1 MFVYC
6 LEKYYINYF
15 KKKKTMKRFSYIL
28 AALLAGGA
36 TTALTSCIDT
46 TEPAGITELRGA
58 KAMLLKAKAAFIDAK
73 TQREAVYLEQDKV
86 QLESQKV
93 DLELKKLNL
102 ELQKTLNAIKN
113 DSANMAHKLYLET
126 IQKKRDSLALRA
138 EQDWW
143 KVQKDITTAEKNYK
157 KAIVDLQVALL
168 TYKDEAIATK
178 IEAYTKELY
187 GDNWNSTS
195 GSPSSVLTGGL
206 YELLNQANLDL
217 VKAQREKVLFTAK
230 TDDYL
235 NSLNLTKTKEEK
247 ILKIQQDLLARM
259 KELSTKFAQDSLQ
272 AVKERIIEID
282 DAIAKLD
289 KKKVDLYTE
298 IKNMRRT
305 NLASVSEKLAE
316 YDATLNKDTAFV
328 MDIVDEKLQNDL
340 GQELA
345 TTYRDAFEKDAD
357 DNTKYVMKAAIEI
370 KKDASSADL
379 TLRNMKNLDAVV
391 GSSGILSTIQDI
403 YQGQYLLAYKQY
415 VDASFSSLASELFE
429 ADGKT
434 VKGVYAAQLKN
445 ELERLELDEDE
456 LRQDCKDAQDKWLK
470 TYETLSKA
478 LDAYKGYKDPSAKY
492 KAAKEAIDKYL
503 EATDGLSATG
513 TADEKA
519 KYLEL
524 SKKLRDQL
532 VKDYY
537 TYREPIDSVSSDYV
551 NNFKKD
557 YIDKDAAGKD
567 QLTEA
572 NMVAFRSNFVYGTTS
587 NYSLLGVKDF
597 NSTSAV
603 EGSALYEF
611 LKAEND
617 LFGSGATSL
626 AKALQPEKV
635 DGKFVAPAGINA
647 ESYIADGSIYGS
659 KIDADSKFYKA
670 AKTYEKN
677 RPVILTTL
685 ADWVSLYDKI
695 DGQMD
700 QVADRVDGLIAAK
713 KALVNDNKDAY
724 TAIWEKE
731 IECYLI
737 DAQIT
742 IDLNGDGSVNADDG
756 DVTNL
761 FDENNPYYANYIKDD
776 QGKDDDELQDFVKP
790 DASLSEKGIL
800 QTEKNLLTNYADNNS
815 IVYVKYDEATGA
827 FIATESKTWEELI
840 DLQEG
845 YVEDAQEDVDNVQ
858 QRIDLLTELGY
869 MESNTD
875 GTPDYTTDVTI
886 SSTVGDND
894 QYTEL
899 LDKKIEHAQDKV
911 NILKAE
917 FDRIQAKIQDL
928 IKAAEDADFGSS
940 DATYPGFDIDN
951 DAIEVPGTDEPE
963 PENPEP
969 ENPEPENPEPENPQ
983 PENPQPE
990 NPQPENPQPEN
1001 PDTDKPAE

>member
-1 MFVYC
+1 
-6 LEKYYINYF
+6 
-15 KKKKTMKRFSYIL
+15 MKRFSYIL

-187 GDNWNSTS
+187 GESWSSTTL
-195 GSPSSVLTGGL
+195 GGGTNILTGGL
-206 YELLNQANLDL
+206 YGLLNQANLDL
-217 VKAQREKVLFTAK
+217 LEAQREKVLFTAK

-235 NSLNLTKTKEEK
+235 NSLNLTKTKEEN

-259 KELSTKFAQDSLQ
+259 KELSEKFAQDSLQ
-272 AVKERIIEID
+272 AVKESIIEID

-289 KKKVDLYTE
+289 KKKLDLYNEIQNMKQTE
-298 IKNMRRT
+298 
-305 NLASVSEKLAE
+305 LASVSEKLAE
-316 YDATLNKDTAFV
+316 YDAILNKDTAFV
-328 MDIVDEKLQNDL
+328 MDIVDEKLQDDL
-340 GQELA
+340 GQQLHLDPDYE
-345 TTYRDAFEKDAD
+345 DAFEIVDG
-357 DNTKYVMKAAIEI
+357 KYVMKAAIEI
-370 KKDASSADL
+370 KEDASGDDL
-379 TLRNMKNLDAVV
+379 TLRNMKNLPAVV
-391 GSSGILSTIQDI
+391 GASGILNTIQSI
-403 YQGQYLLAYKQY
+403 YQEQYKTAYDLY
-415 VDASFSSLASELFE
+415 VGGSSASDLFE

-445 ELERLELDEDE
+445 ELERLELDQDE

-537 TYREPIDSVSSDYV
+537 TYREPIDSVSSNYV
-551 NNFKKD
+551 NNFKKN

-572 NMVAFRSNFVYGTTS
+572 NMTAFRDEFVGWS
-587 NYSLLGVKDF
+587 GNVDYSILGAQGF

-603 EGSALYEF
+603 EGSALDEF
-611 LKAEND
+611 LKAEGE
-617 LFGSGATSL
+617 LFRSSGSTASSL
-626 AKALQPEKV
+626 AEALQPEKV

-659 KIDADSKFYKA
+659 KINANSKFYKA

-713 KALVNDNKDAY
+713 KALVNANKDAY

-731 IECYLI
+731 VECYLI
-737 DAQIT
+737 DGKLYMP
-742 IDLNGDGSVNADDG
+742 DSDGSDDTSKPVLS
-756 DVTNL
+756 D
-761 FDENNPYYANYIKDD
+761 DNPYYVNYI
-776 QGKDDDELQDFVKP
+776 GKTDGAYDDDDLMEVVKP
-790 DASLSEKGIL
+790 TVTEKGVLEDEKALLEALIK
-800 QTEKNLLTNYADNNS
+800 TETGTNGEV
-815 IVYVKYDEATGA
+815 VYTNRISYVVYDETTGKY
-827 FIATESKTWEELI
+827 ITKEGRWEELI
-840 DLQEG
+840 AAQEKV
-845 YVEDAQEDVDNVQ
+845 VEDAQEDVDNVQ
-858 QRIDLLTELGY
+858 QRIDLLTKLGY
-869 MESNTD
+869 MESSKVGDSATD
-875 GTPDYTTDVTI
+875 DVTI
-886 SSTVGDND
+886 PSTVGNDD
-894 QYTEL
+894 QYIEL
-899 LDKKIEHAQDKV
+899 LDKKIEQAQDKV
-911 NILKAE
+911 NVLQAE

-940 DATYPGFDIDN
+940 DATYPGFGVDN
-951 DAIEVPGTDEPE
+951 DPIEVPGTEDPEPENPEPENPE

-983 PENPQPE
+983 PENP
-990 NPQPENPQPEN
+990 
-1001 PDTDKPAE
+1001 DTDKPAE

>member
-1 MFVYC
+1 
-6 LEKYYINYF
+6 
-15 KKKKTMKRFSYIL
+15 MKRFSYIL

-46 TEPAGITELRGA
+46 TEPSGITELRGA

-138 EQDWW
+138 EEDWW
-143 KVQKDITTAEKNYK
+143 KVQKDITTAEKKYK
-157 KAIVDLQVALL
+157 KAVIDLQVALL
-168 TYKDEAIATK
+168 TYKDEAIAKK
-178 IEAYTKELY
+178 IETYTKELY
-187 GDNWNSTS
+187 GESWSSETS
-195 GSPSSVLTGGL
+195 GGIDILTGGL
-206 YELLNQANLDL
+206 YGLLNQANLDL

-298 IKNMRRT
+298 IKNMRKT

-340 GQELA
+340 GQRLA
-345 TTYRDAFEKDAD
+345 RTYRNAFEKDAD
-357 DNTKYVMKAAIEI
+357 DDTKYVMKAAIEI
-370 KKDASSADL
+370 KKDASRADL
-379 TLRNMKNLDAVV
+379 TLRNMKNLPAVV
-391 GSSGILSTIQDI
+391 GASGILNTIQSI
-403 YQGQYLLAYKQY
+403 YQGQYLLAYQQY
-415 VDASFSSLASELFE
+415 VDADFSGSASELFE

-492 KAAKEAIDKYL
+492 KAAKEAIKEYVD
-503 EATDGLSATG
+503 ATRSLVVTDT
-513 TADEKA
+513 DDKA

-537 TYREPIDSVSSDYV
+537 TYREPIDSISSYYVDY
-551 NNFKKD
+551 FKKD
-557 YIDKDAAGKD
+557 YIDKDATGKD
-567 QLTEA
+567 KLTTD
-572 NMVAFRSNFVYGTTS
+572 NMDDFRNEFVDGGTVD
-587 NYSLLGVKDF
+587 YRILGAQDF

-603 EGSALYEF
+603 EGSALDEF
-611 LKAEND
+611 LKAEAD
-617 LFGSGATSL
+617 LFRYNSSSRASSL
-626 AKALQPEKV
+626 ANALQPEKV

-659 KIDADSKFYKA
+659 KINANSKFYKA

-700 QVADRVDGLIAAK
+700 LVADRVDGLIAAK
-713 KALVNDNKDAY
+713 KALVNANKDAY

-737 DAQIT
+737 DAEVS
-742 IDLNGDGSVNADDG
+742 IDMNGNGQVDANEG
-756 DVTNL
+756 DVEL
-761 FDENNPYYANYIKDD
+761 IFDENNPYYANYIKDD
-776 QGKDDDELQDFVKP
+776 QTKDDDNLQNFVKP
-790 DASLSEKGIL
+790 DGTLSEKGVL
-800 QTEKNLLTNYADNNS
+800 VAEKNLLTNYAGNNS
-815 IVYVKYDEATGA
+815 IIYVKYDEASDA
-827 FIATESKTWEELI
+827 FVVTESKTWEELI

-858 QRIDLLTELGY
+858 QRIDLLTKLGY
-869 MESNTD
+869 MESGKVGDSATD
-875 GTPDYTTDVTI
+875 DVTI
-886 SSTVGDND
+886 SATVGDND
-894 QYTEL
+894 QYIEL
-899 LDKKIEHAQDKV
+899 LDKKIEQAQDKV
-911 NILKAE
+911 NVLQAE

-951 DAIEVPGTDEPE
+951 DAIEVPGTEDPE

-969 ENPEPENPEPENPQ
+969 ENPEPENPDAE
-983 PENPQPE
+983 
-990 NPQPENPQPEN
+990 
-1001 PDTDKPAE
+1001 KPAE

>member
-1 MFVYC
+1 
-6 LEKYYINYF
+6 
-15 KKKKTMKRFSYIL
+15 MKRFSYIL

-36 TTALTSCIDT
+36 TTALTGCIDT

-138 EQDWW
+138 EEDWW
-143 KVQKDITTAEKNYK
+143 KVQKDITTAEQNYK

-195 GSPSSVLTGGL
+195 GSSSVLTGGL
-206 YELLNQANLDL
+206 YGLLNQANLDL

-247 ILKIQQDLLARM
+247 ILKIQRDLLDRM
-259 KELSTKFAQDSLQ
+259 KELSAKFAQDSLQ

-282 DAIAKLD
+282 DTIALLD
-289 KKKVDLYTE
+289 EKKIDLYTE
-298 IKNMRRT
+298 IKTMRNT
-305 NLASVSEKLAE
+305 TLAGVSAELAE

-340 GQELA
+340 GQRLA
-345 TTYRDAFEKDAD
+345 STYPNAFEQDAD
-357 DNTKYVMKAAIEI
+357 DPSKYVMKAAIEI
-370 KKDASSADL
+370 NKDAFGADL
-379 TLRNMKNLDAVV
+379 TLRNMKNLPAVV
-391 GSSGILSTIQDI
+391 GTYGILSTIQDI
-403 YQGQYLLAYKQY
+403 YQGQYLFAYNRY
-415 VDASFSSLASELFE
+415 VDWNMNTASDLFE

-445 ELERLELDEDE
+445 ELERLELDQDE

-492 KAAKEAIDKYL
+492 KAAEKAIEEYVDAIRSL
-503 EATDGLSATG
+503 DVRDTD
-513 TADEKA
+513 DKA

-537 TYREPIDSVSSDYV
+537 TYREPIDSVSSQYS
-551 NNFKKD
+551 NFKRL
-557 YIDKDAAGKD
+557 YIDKSADGKD
-567 QLTEA
+567 QLTED
-572 NMVAFRSNFVYGTTS
+572 NMD
-587 NYSLLGVKDF
+587 DF
-597 NSTSAV
+597 ASAV
-603 EGSALYEF
+603 QSKYSSSPYYYLVLGPEDLENNNASYNSGKGALPEF
-611 LKAEND
+611 LKAEGD
-617 LFGSGATSL
+617 LFRSSGSTAISL
-626 AKALQPEKV
+626 TVALQPEKV
-635 DGKFVAPAGINA
+635 DGKFVAPAGINV
-647 ESYIADGSIYGS
+647 ESYIADGSMYGN
-659 KIDADSKFYKA
+659 KIDYNSKFYKA
-670 AKTYEKN
+670 ALTYEKN
-677 RPVILTTL
+677 RPAILTTL

-713 KALVNDNKDAY
+713 KALVNDNKEAY

-737 DAQIT
+737 DAQIS
-742 IDLNGDGSVNADDG
+742 IDLDGDGSAD
-756 DVTNL
+756 VSNL
-761 FDENNPYYANYIKDD
+761 FDVNNPYYANYINSG
-776 QGKDDDELQDFVKP
+776 QTTDDDNLQTLVKP
-790 DASLSEKGIL
+790 DGTLSEKGVL
-800 QTEKNLLTNYADNNS
+800 VAEKNVLNNYLTTSKVTYVTYNETTGKYETEEGRWEDLIAAQE
-815 IVYVKYDEATGA
+815 IV
-827 FIATESKTWEELI
+827 
-840 DLQEG
+840 
-845 YVEDAQEDVDNVQ
+845 VEDAQEDVDNVQ
-858 QRIDLLTELGY
+858 QRIDLLTKLGY
-869 MESNTD
+869 MESNTG

-886 SSTVGDND
+886 PSTVGSSD

-899 LDKKIEHAQDKV
+899 LDKKIEQAQDKV
-911 NILKAE
+911 NVLKAE
-917 FDRIQAKIQDL
+917 FNSIQAKIQDL

-940 DATYPGFDIDN
+940 DATYPGFGVDN
-951 DAIEVPGTDEPE
+951 DPIEVPGTEDPE

-969 ENPEPENPEPENPQ
+969 ENPEPENPEPENP
-983 PENPQPE
+983 E
-990 NPQPENPQPEN
+990 PEN
-1001 PDTDKPAE
+1001 PDTEKPAE

>member
-1 MFVYC
+1 
-6 LEKYYINYF
+6 
-15 KKKKTMKRFSYIL
+15 MKRFSYIL

-36 TTALTSCIDT
+36 TSALTSCIDT

-138 EQDWW
+138 EEDWW
-143 KVQKDITTAEKNYK
+143 KVQKDITTAEQNYK
-157 KAIVDLQVALL
+157 KAVIDLQVALL

-195 GSPSSVLTGGL
+195 GSSSSVLTGGL
-206 YELLNQANLDL
+206 YGLLNQANLDL

-235 NSLNLTKTKEEK
+235 NSLNLTKTKEEN
-247 ILKIQQDLLARM
+247 ILKIQRDLLARM

-282 DAIAKLD
+282 DTIALLD

-298 IKNMRRT
+298 IKTMRNT
-305 NLASVSEKLAE
+305 TLAGVSAELAE

-340 GQELA
+340 GQQLA
-345 TTYRDAFEKDAD
+345 STYRDAFEKDAD

-370 KKDASSADL
+370 KKDANGDDL
-379 TLRNMKNLDAVV
+379 TLRNMKNLPAVTT
-391 GSSGILSTIQDI
+391 ILSTIQNI
-403 YQGQYLLAYKQY
+403 YQGQYLSAYKQY
-415 VDASFSSLASELFE
+415 VDYSMSNASDLFE

-445 ELERLELDEDE
+445 ELERLELDQDE

-492 KAAKEAIDKYL
+492 KAAKEAIEEYVD
-503 EATDGLSATG
+503 ATRSLNVTDT
-513 TADEKA
+513 DDKA

-537 TYREPIDSVSSDYV
+537 TYREPIDSVSSYYV
-551 NNFKKD
+551 DVFKKA

-567 QLTEA
+567 QLTED
-572 NMVAFRSNFVYGTTS
+572 NMVAFA
-587 NYSLLGVKDF
+587 
-597 NSTSAV
+597 SAV
-603 EGSALYEF
+603 QSTYSYSPYYYLVLGCEDLENNSASYNSGKGALPEF
-611 LKAEND
+611 LKAEGD
-617 LFGSGATSL
+617 LFRSSGSTASSL
-626 AKALQPEKV
+626 TVALQPEKV

-659 KIDADSKFYKA
+659 KINANSKFYKA

-700 QVADRVDGLIAAK
+700 LVADRVDGLIAAK
-713 KALVNDNKDAY
+713 KALVNDNKEAY

-742 IDLNGDGSVNADDG
+742 IDLDGDGSAD
-756 DVTNL
+756 VSNL
-761 FDENNPYYANYIKDD
+761 FDVNNPYYANYISSG
-776 QGKDDDELQDFVKP
+776 QTTDDDNLQTLVKP
-790 DASLSEKGIL
+790 DGTLSEKGVL
-800 QTEKNLLTNYADNNS
+800 VAEKNVLNNYLTTSKVTYVTYNETAGKYETEEGRWEDLIAAQE
-815 IVYVKYDEATGA
+815 IV
-827 FIATESKTWEELI
+827 
-840 DLQEG
+840 
-845 YVEDAQEDVDNVQ
+845 VENAQEDVDNVQ
-858 QRIDLLTELGY
+858 QRIDLLTKLGY
-869 MESNTD
+869 MESFA
-875 GTPDYTTDVTI
+875 GAPDYTADVTI
-886 SSTVGDND
+886 TTTVGDND
-894 QYTEL
+894 QYIEL
-899 LDKKIEHAQDKV
+899 LDKEIEQAQDKV
-911 NILKAE
+911 NVLKAE

-951 DAIEVPGTDEPE
+951 DAIEVPGTEDPE

-969 ENPEPENPEPENPQ
+969 ENPEPENPDAE
-983 PENPQPE
+983 
-990 NPQPENPQPEN
+990 
-1001 PDTDKPAE
+1001 KPAE

>member
-1 MFVYC
+1 
-6 LEKYYINYF
+6 
-15 KKKKTMKRFSYIL
+15 MKRFSYIL

-138 EQDWW
+138 EEDWW
-143 KVQKDITTAEKNYK
+143 KVQKDITTAEQNYK

-168 TYKDEAIATK
+168 TYKDEAIAKK
-178 IEAYTKELY
+178 IETYTQELY
-187 GDNWNSTS
+187 GSNWNNSSNWGS
-195 GSPSSVLTGGL
+195 GSTSVLTGGL
-206 YELLNQANLDL
+206 YGLLNQANLDL

-298 IKNMRRT
+298 IKNMRKT

-340 GQELA
+340 GQRLA
-345 TTYRDAFEKDAD
+345 STYRDAFEKDAD

-370 KKDASSADL
+370 KEDDRGADL
-379 TLRNMKNLDAVV
+379 TLRNMKNLPAVV
-391 GSSGILSTIQDI
+391 GASGILNTIQGI
-403 YQGQYLLAYKQY
+403 YQDQYKVAYDLY
-415 VDASFSSLASELFE
+415 VGGSTTASDLFE

-445 ELERLELDEDE
+445 ELERLELDQDE

-492 KAAKEAIDKYL
+492 KAAQKAIDEYV
-503 EATDGLSATG
+503 EATDGLPTG

-537 TYREPIDSVSSDYV
+537 TYREPIDSVSSQYV
-551 NNFKKD
+551 DVFKKT

-567 QLTEA
+567 QLTEG
-572 NMVAFRSNFVYGTTS
+572 NMVAFRNGFVNWSG
-587 NYSLLGVKDF
+587 NVDYSLLGAQDF

-603 EGSALYEF
+603 EGSALDEF
-611 LKAEND
+611 LKAEAD
-617 LFGSGATSL
+617 LFRYNSSSRASSL
-626 AKALQPEKV
+626 AEALQPEKV

-659 KIDADSKFYKA
+659 KINANSKFYKA

-700 QVADRVDGLIAAK
+700 LVADRVDGLIAAK
-713 KALVNDNKDAY
+713 KALVNANKDAY

-737 DAQIT
+737 DAQVS
-742 IDLNGDGSVNADDG
+742 IDMNGNGQVDASEG
-756 DVTNL
+756 DVEL
-761 FDENNPYYANYIKDD
+761 IFDENNPYYVNYILKD
-776 QGKDDDELQDFVKP
+776 KDDDELQDFVKP
-790 DASLSEKGIL
+790 DGSLSEKGVL
-800 QTEKNLLTNYADNNS
+800 QAEKILLTNYADNNS
-815 IVYVKYDEATGA
+815 IVYVKYDEASDA
-827 FIATESKTWEELI
+827 FIETDSKTWEELI

-845 YVEDAQEDVDNVQ
+845 YVEEAQEDVDNVQ
-858 QRIDLLTELGY
+858 QRIDLLTKLGY
-869 MESNTD
+869 MEDGKVDDSATD
-875 GTPDYTTDVTI
+875 DVTI
-886 SSTVGDND
+886 PSTVGDND
-894 QYTEL
+894 QYIEL
-899 LDKKIEHAQDKV
+899 LDKKIEQAQDKV
-911 NILKAE
+911 NVLKAE

-940 DATYPGFDIDN
+940 DATYPGFGVDN
-951 DAIEVPGTDEPE
+951 DPIEVPGTEDPE

-969 ENPEPENPEPENPQ
+969 ENPEPENPEPENPDA
-983 PENPQPE
+983 E
-990 NPQPENPQPEN
+990 
-1001 PDTDKPAE
+1001 KPAE

>member
-1 MFVYC
+1 
-6 LEKYYINYF
+6 
-15 KKKKTMKRFSYIL
+15 MKRFSYIL

-138 EQDWW
+138 EEDWW
-143 KVQKDITTAEKNYK
+143 KVQKDITTAEENYK

-195 GSPSSVLTGGL
+195 GSSSSVLTGGL
-206 YELLNQANLDL
+206 YGLLNQANLDL
-217 VKAQREKVLFTAK
+217 LEAQREKVLFTAK

-259 KELSTKFAQDSLQ
+259 KELSAKFAQDSLQ

-282 DAIAKLD
+282 DAIDKLD
-289 KKKVDLYTE
+289 KKKIDLYTE
-298 IKNMRRT
+298 IKTMRNT
-305 NLASVSEKLAE
+305 TLAGVSAELAE
-316 YDATLNKDTAFV
+316 YDATLNKDTTFV

-340 GQELA
+340 GQRLA
-345 TTYRDAFEKDAD
+345 GTYLNAFEQDAD
-357 DNTKYVMKAAIEI
+357 DPSKYVMKAAIEI
-370 KKDASSADL
+370 NKDAFGDDL
-379 TLRNMKNLDAVV
+379 TLRNMKNLPAVV
-391 GSSGILSTIQDI
+391 GTYGILNTIQSI
-403 YQGQYLLAYKQY
+403 YQNQYLSAYKSY
-415 VDASFSSLASELFE
+415 VDWSMSDASDLFE

-445 ELERLELDEDE
+445 ELERLELDQDE

-492 KAAKEAIDKYL
+492 KAAQKAIDEYV
-503 EATDGLSATG
+503 EATDGLPTG

-537 TYREPIDSVSSDYV
+537 TYREPIDSVSSQYV
-551 NNFKKD
+551 DVFKKT

-567 QLTEA
+567 QLTES
-572 NMVAFRSNFVYGTTS
+572 NMVAFRNNFVSYGS
-587 NYSLLGVKDF
+587 RSDYSLLGAQDF

-603 EGSALYEF
+603 EGSALDEF
-611 LKAEND
+611 LKAEAD
-617 LFGSGATSL
+617 LFRYNSSSRASSL
-626 AKALQPEKV
+626 AEALQPEKV

-647 ESYIADGSIYGS
+647 ESYIADGSIYGG
-659 KIDADSKFYKA
+659 KIDYNSKFYKA
-670 AKTYEKN
+670 ALTYEAN
-677 RPVILTTL
+677 RPAILTTL

-713 KALVNDNKDAY
+713 KALVNDNKEAY

-737 DAQIT
+737 DAQIS
-742 IDLNGDGSVNADDG
+742 IDLDGDGRAD
-756 DVTNL
+756 VSNL
-761 FDENNPYYANYIKDD
+761 FDVNNPYYANYISSG
-776 QGKDDDELQDFVKP
+776 QTTDDDNLQTLVKP
-790 DASLSEKGIL
+790 DGTLSEKGVL
-800 QTEKNLLTNYADNNS
+800 VAEKNVLNNYLTTSKVTYVTYNETTGKYETEEGRWEDLIAAQE
-815 IVYVKYDEATGA
+815 IV
-827 FIATESKTWEELI
+827 
-840 DLQEG
+840 
-845 YVEDAQEDVDNVQ
+845 VEDAQEDVDNVQ
-858 QRIDLLTELGY
+858 QRIDLLTKLGY
-869 MESNTD
+869 MESGKVGDSATD
-875 GTPDYTTDVTI
+875 DVTI
-886 SSTVGDND
+886 PSTVGDND

-899 LDKKIEHAQDKV
+899 LDKKIEQAQNKV
-911 NILKAE
+911 NVLQAE
-917 FDRIQAKIQDL
+917 FNSIQAKIQDL

-951 DAIEVPGTDEPE
+951 DAIEVPGTEDPE

-969 ENPEPENPEPENPQ
+969 ENPEPENPEPENPDA
-983 PENPQPE
+983 E
-990 NPQPENPQPEN
+990 
-1001 PDTDKPAE
+1001 KPAE

>member
-1 MFVYC
+1 
-6 LEKYYINYF
+6 
-15 KKKKTMKRFSYIL
+15 MKRFSYIL

-138 EQDWW
+138 EEDWW
-143 KVQKDITTAEKNYK
+143 KVQKDITTAEENYK

-187 GDNWNSTS
+187 GANWNTTN

-206 YELLNQANLDL
+206 YGLLNQANLDL

-298 IKNMRRT
+298 IKNMRKT

-340 GQELA
+340 GQRLA
-345 TTYRDAFEKDAD
+345 STYRDAFEKDAD

-370 KKDASSADL
+370 KKDANDDDL
-379 TLRNMKNLDAVV
+379 TLRNMKNLPAVV
-391 GSSGILSTIQDI
+391 GASGILNTIQSI

-415 VDASFSSLASELFE
+415 VDADFRSLASNLFE

-445 ELERLELDEDE
+445 ELERLELDQDE

-492 KAAKEAIDKYL
+492 KAAQKAIDEYV
-503 EATDGLSATG
+503 EATDGLSAAG

-519 KYLEL
+519 EYLEL

-537 TYREPIDSVSSDYV
+537 TYREPIDSISSYYV
-551 NNFKKD
+551 DNFKKD

-567 QLTEA
+567 KLTTD
-572 NMVAFRSNFVYGTTS
+572 NMVAFRSGFVSRSGVD
-587 NYSLLGVKDF
+587 YSLLGAQYF

-603 EGSALYEF
+603 EGSALDEF
-611 LKAEND
+611 LKAEAD
-617 LFGSGATSL
+617 LFRYNSSSRASSL
-626 AKALQPEKV
+626 AEALQPEKV

-659 KIDADSKFYKA
+659 KINANSKFYKA

-700 QVADRVDGLIAAK
+700 LVADRVDGLIAAK
-713 KALVNDNKDAY
+713 KALVNNNKDAY

-737 DAQIT
+737 DAQVS
-742 IDLNGDGSVNADDG
+742 IDMNGNGQVDANEG
-756 DVTNL
+756 DVEL
-761 FDENNPYYANYIKDD
+761 IFDENNPYYVNYILKD
-776 QGKDDDELQDFVKP
+776 KDDDELQDYVKP
-790 DASLSEKGIL
+790 DGTLSEKGIL

-815 IVYVKYDEATGA
+815 IVYVKYDEASGA

-845 YVEDAQEDVDNVQ
+845 YVEEAQEDVDNVQ
-858 QRIDLLTELGY
+858 QRIDLLTKLGY
-869 MESNTD
+869 MESDKVGDSATD
-875 GTPDYTTDVTI
+875 DVTI
-886 SSTVGDND
+886 STTVGDNN
-894 QYTEL
+894 QYIEL
-899 LDKKIEHAQDKV
+899 LDKKIEQAQDKV
-911 NILKAE
+911 NVLQAE

-940 DATYPGFDIDN
+940 DATYPGFGVDN
-951 DAIEVPGTDEPE
+951 DPIEVPGTEDPE

-969 ENPEPENPEPENPQ
+969 ENPEPENPEPENPDA
-983 PENPQPE
+983 E
-990 NPQPENPQPEN
+990 
-1001 PDTDKPAE
+1001 KPAE

>member
-1 MFVYC
+1 
-6 LEKYYINYF
+6 
-15 KKKKTMKRFSYIL
+15 MKRFSYIL

-138 EQDWW
+138 EEDWW
-143 KVQKDITTAEKNYK
+143 KVQKDITTAEENYK

-195 GSPSSVLTGGL
+195 GSSSSVLTGGL
-206 YELLNQANLDL
+206 YGLLNQANLDL
-217 VKAQREKVLFTAK
+217 LEAQREKVLFTAK

-282 DAIAKLD
+282 DTIALLD

-298 IKNMRRT
+298 IKTMRNT
-305 NLASVSEKLAE
+305 TLAGVSAELAE

-340 GQELA
+340 GQQLA
-345 TTYRDAFEKDAD
+345 STYPNAFEQDAD
-357 DNTKYVMKAAIEI
+357 DPSKYVMKAAIEI
-370 KKDASSADL
+370 NKDASWADL
-379 TLRNMKNLDAVV
+379 TLRNMKNLPAVV
-391 GSSGILSTIQDI
+391 GTSGILNTIQSI
-403 YQGQYLLAYKQY
+403 YQNQYLNAYRQY
-415 VDASFSSLASELFE
+415 VEISFSGSASNLFE

-445 ELERLELDEDE
+445 ELERLELDQDE

-492 KAAKEAIDKYL
+492 KAAKKAIEEYVDAIRSL
-503 EATDGLSATG
+503 DVTDT
-513 TADEKA
+513 DDKA

-537 TYREPIDSVSSDYV
+537 TYREPIDSVSSQYL
-551 NNFKKD
+551 NFKSL
-557 YIDKDAAGKD
+557 YIDKSADGKD
-567 QLTEA
+567 QLTED
-572 NMVAFRSNFVYGTTS
+572 NMTNFASAVQSKY
-587 NYSLLGVKDF
+587 NYSPYYYLVLGLEDLENNNASY
-597 NSTSAV
+597 NS
-603 EGSALYEF
+603 GKGALPEF
-611 LKAEND
+611 LKAEGD
-617 LFGSGATSL
+617 LFRSSGSTATSL
-626 AKALQPEKV
+626 TVALQPEKV
-635 DGKFVAPAGINA
+635 DGKFLAPAGINA
-647 ESYIADGSIYGS
+647 ESYIADGSMYGN
-659 KIDADSKFYKA
+659 KIDYNSKFYKA
-670 AKTYEKN
+670 ALTYEAN
-677 RPVILTTL
+677 RPAILTTL

-713 KALVNDNKDAY
+713 KALVNDNKEAY

-742 IDLNGDGSVNADDG
+742 IDLDGNGRINTG

-761 FDENNPYYANYIKDD
+761 FDENNPYYANYIMSSETS
-776 QGKDDDELQDFVKP
+776 DDDNLQTLVKP
-790 DASLSEKGIL
+790 DGTLSEKGVL
-800 QTEKNLLTNYADNNS
+800 VAEKNVLNNYLTTSQVTYVTYNETTGKYETKQGRWEDLIAAQE
-815 IVYVKYDEATGA
+815 IV
-827 FIATESKTWEELI
+827 
-840 DLQEG
+840 
-845 YVEDAQEDVDNVQ
+845 VENAQEDVDNVQ
-858 QRIDLLTELGY
+858 QRIDLLTKLGY
-869 MESNTD
+869 MESGKVGDSVTD
-875 GTPDYTTDVTI
+875 DVTI
-886 SSTVGDND
+886 PSTVGDND
-894 QYTEL
+894 QYIEL
-899 LDKKIEHAQDKV
+899 LDKKIEQAQDKV
-911 NILKAE
+911 NVLQAE
-917 FDRIQAKIQDL
+917 FDRIQTKIQDL
-928 IKAAEDADFGSS
+928 IKVAEDPNFGSS
-940 DATYPGFDIDN
+940 DATYPGFGVDN
-951 DAIEVPGTDEPE
+951 DPIEVPGTEDPE

-969 ENPEPENPEPENPQ
+969 ENPEPENPEPENPDA
-983 PENPQPE
+983 E
-990 NPQPENPQPEN
+990 
-1001 PDTDKPAE
+1001 KPAE

>member
-1 MFVYC
+1 
-6 LEKYYINYF
+6 
-15 KKKKTMKRFSYIL
+15 MKRFSYIL

-46 TEPAGITELRGA
+46 TEPSGITELRGA

-138 EQDWW
+138 EEDWW
-143 KVQKDITTAEKNYK
+143 KVQKDITTAEENYK

-168 TYKDEAIATK
+168 TYKDEAIAKK

-187 GDNWNSTS
+187 GESWSSTTS
-195 GSPSSVLTGGL
+195 GGGIDILTGGL
-206 YELLNQANLDL
+206 YGLLNQANLDL
-217 VKAQREKVLFTAK
+217 LEAQREKVLFTAK

-235 NSLNLTKTKEEK
+235 NSLNLTKTKEEN
-247 ILKIQQDLLARM
+247 ILKIQRDLLARM

-272 AVKERIIEID
+272 AVKESIIEID

-289 KKKVDLYTE
+289 KKKLDLYNEIQNMKQTE
-298 IKNMRRT
+298 
-305 NLASVSEKLAE
+305 LASVSQKLAE
-316 YDATLNKDTAFV
+316 YDAILNKDTAFV
-328 MDIVDEKLQNDL
+328 MDIVDEKLQDDL
-340 GQELA
+340 GQQLHSDPDYE
-345 TTYRDAFEKDAD
+345 DAFEIVDG
-357 DNTKYVMKAAIEI
+357 KYVMKAAIEI
-370 KKDASSADL
+370 KKDASDGDL

-391 GSSGILSTIQDI
+391 GTSGILSTIQSI
-403 YQGQYLLAYKQY
+403 YQGQYQDAYDLY
-415 VDASFSSLASELFE
+415 VGGSSSASDLFE

-445 ELERLELDEDE
+445 ELERLELDQDE

-492 KAAKEAIDKYL
+492 KAAQKAIDEYV
-503 EATDGLSATG
+503 EATDGLPTG
-513 TADEKA
+513 TANEKA

-537 TYREPIDSVSSDYV
+537 TYREPIDSVSYYYV
-551 NNFKKD
+551 HNFKKL
-557 YIDKDAAGKD
+557 YINKDADGKD
-567 QLTEA
+567 QLTTD
-572 NMVAFRSNFVYGTTS
+572 NMDDFRNVFVDMYGDVS
-587 NYSLLGVKDF
+587 YSILGSQDF
-597 NSTSAV
+597 NSASGE

-647 ESYIADGSIYGS
+647 ESYIADGTIYGS
-659 KIDADSKFYKA
+659 KIDEDSKFYKA

-700 QVADRVDGLIAAK
+700 LVADRVDGLIAAK
-713 KALVNDNKDAY
+713 KALVNNNKDAF
-724 TAIWEKE
+724 TAVWEKE
-731 IECYLI
+731 VECYLI
-737 DAQIT
+737 DGELYMP
-742 IDLNGDGSVNADDG
+742 DSNGDDDTSKPVLSTDNPYFVNYINKSDG
-756 DVTNL
+756 D
-761 FDENNPYYANYIKDD
+761 Y
-776 QGKDDDELQDFVKP
+776 DDDDLMEVVKP
-790 DASLSEKGIL
+790 TVTEKGVL
-800 QTEKNLLTNYADNNS
+800 EDEKALLEALIKTDVVDGEKVYTNRIS
-815 IVYVKYDEATGA
+815 YVVYDETTGKYITKEGRWEDL
-827 FIATESKTWEELI
+827 IAAQEKVVEE
-840 DLQEG
+840 
-845 YVEDAQEDVDNVQ
+845 AQEDVDNVQ
-858 QRIDLLTELGY
+858 QRIDLLTKLGY
-869 MESNTD
+869 MEPKTD

-886 SSTVGDND
+886 SSIVGNDD
-894 QYTEL
+894 QYIEL
-899 LDKKIEHAQDKV
+899 LDKNIEQAQDKV
-911 NILKAE
+911 NVLQAE

-951 DAIEVPGTDEPE
+951 DAIEVPGTEDPE

-969 ENPEPENPEPENPQ
+969 ENPEPENPDAE
-983 PENPQPE
+983 
-990 NPQPENPQPEN
+990 
-1001 PDTDKPAE
+1001 KPAE

>member
-1 MFVYC
+1 
-6 LEKYYINYF
+6 
-15 KKKKTMKRFSYIL
+15 MKRFSYIL

-138 EQDWW
+138 EEDWW
-143 KVQKDITTAEKNYK
+143 KVQKDITTAEENYK

-187 GDNWNSTS
+187 GESWSSTTS
-195 GSPSSVLTGGL
+195 GGGTNILTGGL
-206 YELLNQANLDL
+206 YGLLNQANLDL

-298 IKNMRRT
+298 IKNMRKT

-340 GQELA
+340 GQRLA
-345 TTYRDAFEKDAD
+345 STYRDAFEKDAD

-370 KKDASSADL
+370 KEDDRGADL
-379 TLRNMKNLDAVV
+379 TLRNMKNLPAVV
-391 GSSGILSTIQDI
+391 GASGILNTIQGI
-403 YQGQYLLAYKQY
+403 YQDQYKVAYDLY
-415 VDASFSSLASELFE
+415 VGGSTTASDLFE

-445 ELERLELDEDE
+445 ELERLELDQDE

-492 KAAKEAIDKYL
+492 KAAQKAIDEYV
-503 EATDGLSATG
+503 EATDGLPTG

-537 TYREPIDSVSSDYV
+537 TYREPIDSVSSQYV
-551 NNFKKD
+551 DVFKKT

-567 QLTEA
+567 QLTEG
-572 NMVAFRSNFVYGTTS
+572 NMVAFRNGFVNWSG
-587 NYSLLGVKDF
+587 NVDYSLLGAQDF
-597 NSTSAV
+597 NSASG
-603 EGSALYEF
+603 EKGSALYEF
-611 LKAEND
+611 LKAEGE
-617 LFGSGATSL
+617 LFRSSGSTASSL

-700 QVADRVDGLIAAK
+700 LVADRVDGLIAAK
-713 KALVNDNKDAY
+713 KALVNANKDAY

-742 IDLNGDGSVNADDG
+742 IDLNGDGRVNAGDG

-761 FDENNPYYANYIKDD
+761 FDENNPYYANYIRND
-776 QGKDDDELQDFVKP
+776 QTKDDDNLQNFVKP
-790 DASLSEKGIL
+790 DGSLSEKGVL
-800 QTEKNLLTNYADNNS
+800 QAEKNILKNYETTS
-815 IVYVKYDEATGA
+815 KVTYVKYNETTGKYEVDEGRWEDL
-827 FIATESKTWEELI
+827 IAA
-840 DLQEG
+840 QEIV
-845 YVEDAQEDVDNVQ
+845 VENAQEDVDNVQ
-858 QRIDLLTELGY
+858 QRIDLLTKLGY
-869 MESNTD
+869 MESGKVGDSATD
-875 GTPDYTTDVTI
+875 DVSI
-886 SSTVGDND
+886 STTVGDND
-894 QYTEL
+894 QYIEL
-899 LDKKIEHAQDKV
+899 LDKKIEQAQDKV
-911 NILKAE
+911 NVLQAE

-951 DAIEVPGTDEPE
+951 DPIEVPGTEDPE

-969 ENPEPENPEPENPQ
+969 ENPEPENPEPENPDA
-983 PENPQPE
+983 E
-990 NPQPENPQPEN
+990 
-1001 PDTDKPAE
+1001 KPAE

>member
-1 MFVYC
+1 
-6 LEKYYINYF
+6 
-15 KKKKTMKRFSYIL
+15 MKRFSYIL

-138 EQDWW
+138 EEDWW
-143 KVQKDITTAEKNYK
+143 KVQKDITTAEQNYK
-157 KAIVDLQVALL
+157 NAIVDLQVALL

-187 GDNWNSTS
+187 GDNWNSTNTS
-195 GSPSSVLTGGL
+195 SSSSSSSVLTGGL
-206 YELLNQANLDL
+206 YGLLNQANLDL

-235 NSLNLTKTKEEK
+235 NSLNLKKTKEEK
-247 ILKIQQDLLARM
+247 ILKIKQDLLARM

-289 KKKVDLYTE
+289 EKKIDLYTE

-340 GQELA
+340 GQRLA
-345 TTYRDAFEKDAD
+345 PTYRDAFEKDAD

-391 GSSGILSTIQDI
+391 GPSGILSTIQSI
-403 YQGQYLLAYKQY
+403 YQGQYKTAYDLY
-415 VDASFSSLASELFE
+415 VGGSSSRASDLFE

-492 KAAKEAIDKYL
+492 KAAQKAIDEYV

-537 TYREPIDSVSSDYV
+537 TYREPIDSVSSQYV
-551 NNFKKD
+551 NIFKKT

-572 NMVAFRSNFVYGTTS
+572 NMVAFRSNFVFYGTT
-587 NYSLLGVKDF
+587 NYSLLGAQDF
-597 NSTSAV
+597 NSASGE

-611 LKAEND
+611 LKAEAD
-617 LFGSGATSL
+617 LFRNSASTASSL
-626 AKALQPEKV
+626 AVALQPEKV

-659 KIDADSKFYKA
+659 KIGNNSKFYKA

-700 QVADRVDGLIAAK
+700 LVADRVDGLIAAK
-713 KALVNDNKDAY
+713 KALVNANKDAY

-742 IDLNGDGSVNADDG
+742 IDLNGNGRVNAGDG

-761 FDENNPYYANYIKDD
+761 FDENNPYYANYISST
-776 QGKDDDELQDFVKP
+776 QISDDDNLQTLVKP
-790 DASLSEKGIL
+790 DGTLSEKGVL
-800 QTEKNLLTNYADNNS
+800 QAEKNVLNNYSTTSQVTYVTYNETAGKYETKQGRWEDLIAAQE
-815 IVYVKYDEATGA
+815 IVV
-827 FIATESKTWEELI
+827 
-840 DLQEG
+840 EG
-845 YVEDAQEDVDNVQ
+845 AQEDVDNVQ
-858 QRIDLLTELGY
+858 QRIDLLTKLGY
-869 MESNTD
+869 MESIT
-875 GTPDYTTDVTI
+875 GSTPDYTTDVTI
-886 SSTVGDND
+886 STTVGDND
-894 QYTEL
+894 QYIEL
-899 LDKKIEHAQDKV
+899 LDKKIEQAQDTV

-917 FDRIQAKIQDL
+917 FDSIQAKIQDL

-940 DATYPGFDIDN
+940 DATYPGFGVDN

-969 ENPEPENPEPENPQ
+969 ENPEPENPEPENPE
-983 PENPQPE
+983 PENPE
-990 NPQPENPQPEN
+990 PENPQPEN

>member
-1 MFVYC
+1 
-6 LEKYYINYF
+6 
-15 KKKKTMKRFSYIL
+15 MKRFSYIL

-143 KVQKDITTAEKNYK
+143 KVQKDITTAEQNYK

-187 GDNWNSTS
+187 GESWSSTTS
-195 GSPSSVLTGGL
+195 GDDTNILTGGL
-206 YELLNQANLDL
+206 YGLLNQANLDL

-298 IKNMRRT
+298 IKNMRKT

-340 GQELA
+340 GQQLA
-345 TTYRDAFEKDAD
+345 TDYPDAFEQDAD

-370 KKDASSADL
+370 KKDASDADL
-379 TLRNMKNLDAVV
+379 TLRNMKNLPAVV
-391 GSSGILSTIQDI
+391 GASGILSTIQDI
-403 YQGQYLLAYKQY
+403 YQGQYKDAYDLY
-415 VDASFSSLASELFE
+415 VGGSSSASDLFE

-445 ELERLELDEDE
+445 ELERLELDQDE

-492 KAAKEAIDKYL
+492 KAAQKAIDEYV
-503 EATDGLSATG
+503 EATDGLPTG

-537 TYREPIDSVSSDYV
+537 TYREPIDSVSSNYV

-572 NMVAFRSNFVYGTTS
+572 NMATFRNEFVDGYGDVDYSILGAQDFTS
-587 NYSLLGVKDF
+587 VSGE
-597 NSTSAV
+597 

-659 KIDADSKFYKA
+659 KIDNDSKFYKA

-700 QVADRVDGLIAAK
+700 LVADRVDGLIAAK

-737 DAQIT
+737 DAQIS
-742 IDLNGDGSVNADDG
+742 IDLDGDGSVNAGDG

-761 FDENNPYYANYIKDD
+761 FDENNPYYVNYILKD
-776 QGKDDDELQDFVKP
+776 KDDDELQDYVKP
-790 DASLSEKGIL
+790 DGTLSEKGIL

-815 IVYVKYDEATGA
+815 IVYVKYDEASGA

-845 YVEDAQEDVDNVQ
+845 YVEEAQEDVDNVQ

-869 MESNTD
+869 MDSNTGD
-875 GTPDYTTDVTI
+875 TPDYTTDVTI
-886 SSTVGDND
+886 TTTVGDD
-894 QYTEL
+894 AQYIEL
-899 LDKKIEHAQDKV
+899 LDKKIEQAQDKV
-911 NILKAE
+911 NVLKAE

-940 DATYPGFDIDN
+940 DATYPGFGVDN

-983 PENPQPE
+983 PENP
-990 NPQPENPQPEN
+990 
-1001 PDTDKPAE
+1001 DTDKPAE

>member
-1 MFVYC
+1 M
-6 LEKYYINYF
+6 
-15 KKKKTMKRFSYIL
+15 
-28 AALLAGGA
+28 
-36 TTALTSCIDT
+36 
-46 TEPAGITELRGA
+46 
-58 KAMLLKAKAAFIDAK
+58 
-73 TQREAVYLEQDKV
+73 
-86 QLESQKV
+86 
-93 DLELKKLNL
+93 
-102 ELQKTLNAIKN
+102 
-113 DSANMAHKLYLET
+113 
-126 IQKKRDSLALRA
+126 
-138 EQDWW
+138 
-143 KVQKDITTAEKNYK
+143 
-157 KAIVDLQVALL
+157 
-168 TYKDEAIATK
+168 
-178 IEAYTKELY
+178 
-187 GDNWNSTS
+187 
-195 GSPSSVLTGGL
+195 TGGL
-206 YELLNQANLDL
+206 YGLLNQANLDL

-247 ILKIQQDLLARM
+247 ILQIQQDLLARM

-298 IKNMRRT
+298 IKNMRKT

-340 GQELA
+340 GQQLA
-345 TTYRDAFEKDAD
+345 TDYPDAFEKDAD

-370 KKDASSADL
+370 KKDANDDDL
-379 TLRNMKNLDAVV
+379 TLRNMKNLPAVV
-391 GSSGILSTIQDI
+391 GASGILNTIQSI
-403 YQGQYLLAYKQY
+403 YQGQYQDAYDLY
-415 VDASFSSLASELFE
+415 VGGSSSASDLFE

-434 VKGVYAAQLKN
+434 VKGVYATQLKN
-445 ELERLELDEDE
+445 ELERLELDQDE

-492 KAAKEAIDKYL
+492 KAAQKAIDEYVDAIRSL
-503 EATDGLSATG
+503 DVTDT
-513 TADEKA
+513 DDKA

-537 TYREPIDSVSSDYV
+537 TYREPIDSVSSQYL
-551 NNFKKD
+551 NFKSL
-557 YIDKDAAGKD
+557 YIDKSADGKD
-567 QLTEA
+567 QLTED
-572 NMVAFRSNFVYGTTS
+572 NMTNFA
-587 NYSLLGVKDF
+587 
-597 NSTSAV
+597 SAV
-603 EGSALYEF
+603 QRKYSYSPSYYLVLGLEDLENNNASYNSGKGALPEF
-611 LKAEND
+611 LKAEGD
-617 LFGSGATSL
+617 LFRSSGSTASSL

-700 QVADRVDGLIAAK
+700 LVADRVDGLIAAK
-713 KALVNDNKDAY
+713 KALVNDNKEAY

-737 DAQIT
+737 DAKIT
-742 IDLNGDGSVNADDG
+742 IDLNGDGRVNADDG

-761 FDENNPYYANYIKDD
+761 FDENNPYYVNYILKD
-776 QGKDDDELQDFVKP
+776 KDDDELQDYVKP
-790 DASLSEKGIL
+790 DGSLSEKGIL

-815 IVYVKYDEATGA
+815 IVYVKYDEVNDA
-827 FIATESKTWEELI
+827 FIVTDSKTWEELI

-869 MESNTD
+869 MESNAG

-886 SSTVGDND
+886 PSTVGDND

-899 LDKKIEHAQDKV
+899 LDKKIEQAQDKV

-990 NPQPENPQPEN
+990 NP
-1001 PDTDKPAE
+1001 DTDKPAE

>member
-1 MFVYC
+1 
-6 LEKYYINYF
+6 
-15 KKKKTMKRFSYIL
+15 MKRFSYIL

-138 EQDWW
+138 EEDWW
-143 KVQKDITTAEKNYK
+143 KVQKHITTAEQNYK

-187 GDNWNSTS
+187 GDNWNSTNT
-195 GSPSSVLTGGL
+195 SSTVLTGGL
-206 YELLNQANLDL
+206 YGLLNQANLDL

-235 NSLNLTKTKEEK
+235 NSLNLKKTKEEK

-289 KKKVDLYTE
+289 EKKIDLYTE

-340 GQELA
+340 GEELA
-345 TTYRDAFEKDAD
+345 TDYPDAFEKDAD

-391 GSSGILSTIQDI
+391 GSSGILSKIQSI
-403 YQGQYLLAYKQY
+403 YQGQYKTAYDLY
-415 VDASFSSLASELFE
+415 VGGSSSASDLFE

-445 ELERLELDEDE
+445 ELERLELDQDE

-519 KYLEL
+519 KYLDL

-537 TYREPIDSVSSDYV
+537 TYREPIDSVSSNYV

-572 NMVAFRSNFVYGTTS
+572 NMVAFRNNFVSFGTT
-587 NYSLLGVKDF
+587 NYSLLGAQGF

-611 LKAEND
+611 LKAEAD
-617 LFGSGATSL
+617 LFRNSGSTASSL
-626 AKALQPEKV
+626 AVALQPEKV

-659 KIDADSKFYKA
+659 KIGNNSKFYKA

-700 QVADRVDGLIAAK
+700 LVADRVDGLIAAK
-713 KALVNDNKDAY
+713 KALVNANKDAY

-742 IDLNGDGSVNADDG
+742 IDLNGDGLVNAGDG

-761 FDENNPYYANYIKDD
+761 FDENNPYYANYISST
-776 QGKDDDELQDFVKP
+776 QISDDDNLQTLVKP
-790 DASLSEKGIL
+790 DGTLSEKGVL
-800 QTEKNLLTNYADNNS
+800 QAEKNVLNNYSTTSQVTYVTYNETAGKYETKQGRWEDLIAAQE
-815 IVYVKYDEATGA
+815 IVV
-827 FIATESKTWEELI
+827 
-840 DLQEG
+840 EG
-845 YVEDAQEDVDNVQ
+845 AQEDVDNVQ

-869 MESNTD
+869 MESNA
-875 GTPDYTTDVTI
+875 GAILDYTTDVTI
-886 SSTVGDND
+886 TTTVGDND
-894 QYTEL
+894 QYIEL
-899 LDKKIEHAQDKV
+899 LDKKIEQAQDKV

-940 DATYPGFDIDN
+940 DATYPGFGVDN
-951 DAIEVPGTDEPE
+951 DPIEVPGTEDPE

-1001 PDTDKPAE
+1001 PQPENPDTDKPAE

>member
-1 MFVYC
+1 
-6 LEKYYINYF
+6 
-15 KKKKTMKRFSYIL
+15 MKRFSYIL

-36 TTALTSCIDT
+36 TTALTGCIDT

-138 EQDWW
+138 EEDWW
-143 KVQKDITTAEKNYK
+143 KVQKDITTAEQNYK

-195 GSPSSVLTGGL
+195 GSSSSSSVLTGGL
-206 YELLNQANLDL
+206 YGLLNQANLDL

-259 KELSTKFAQDSLQ
+259 KELSAKFAQDSLQ

-282 DAIAKLD
+282 DTIALLNE
-289 KKKVDLYTE
+289 KKIDLYTE
-298 IKNMRRT
+298 IKTMRNT
-305 NLASVSEKLAE
+305 TLAGVSAELAE

-340 GQELA
+340 GQRLA
-345 TTYRDAFEKDAD
+345 GTYPNAFERDAD
-357 DNTKYVMKAAIEI
+357 DPGKYVMKAAIEI
-370 KKDASSADL
+370 KEDDRGADL
-379 TLRNMKNLDAVV
+379 TLRNMKNLSAVV
-391 GSSGILSTIQDI
+391 DDTWGILSTIQSI
-403 YQGQYLLAYKQY
+403 YQNQYLSAYKSY
-415 VDASFSSLASELFE
+415 VDWSMSDASDLFE

-445 ELERLELDEDE
+445 ELERLELDQDE

-492 KAAKEAIDKYL
+492 KAAQKAIDEYL
-503 EATDGLSATG
+503 DATDGLNATG

-537 TYREPIDSVSSDYV
+537 TYREPIDSISSYYV
-551 NNFKKD
+551 HNFKKL
-557 YIDKDAAGKD
+557 YINKDAAGKD
-567 QLTEA
+567 QLTTD
-572 NMVAFRSNFVYGTTS
+572 NMDDFRNVFVDMYGDVS
-587 NYSLLGVKDF
+587 YSILGSQDF
-597 NSTSAV
+597 NSASGE

-611 LKAEND
+611 LKAEGD
-617 LFGSGATSL
+617 LFRNSGSTASSL
-626 AKALQPEKV
+626 AEALQPEKV

-647 ESYIADGSIYGS
+647 ESYIADGSMYGG
-659 KIDADSKFYKA
+659 KIDYNSKFYKA

-677 RPVILTTL
+677 RPAILTTL

-713 KALVNDNKDAY
+713 KALVNDNKEAY

-737 DAQIT
+737 DAQIS
-742 IDLNGDGSVNADDG
+742 IDLDGDGSAD
-756 DVTNL
+756 VSNL
-761 FDENNPYYANYIKDD
+761 FDVNNPYYANYINSG
-776 QGKDDDELQDFVKP
+776 QTTDDDNLQTLVKP
-790 DASLSEKGIL
+790 DGTLSEKGVL
-800 QTEKNLLTNYADNNS
+800 VAEKNVLNNYLTTSKVTYVTYNETTGKYETEEGRWEDLIAAQE
-815 IVYVKYDEATGA
+815 IV
-827 FIATESKTWEELI
+827 
-840 DLQEG
+840 
-845 YVEDAQEDVDNVQ
+845 VEDAQEDVDNVQ
-858 QRIDLLTELGY
+858 QRIDLLTKLGY
-869 MESNTD
+869 MESNTG

-886 SSTVGDND
+886 PSTVGSSD

-899 LDKKIEHAQDKV
+899 LDKKIEQAQDKV
-911 NILKAE
+911 NVLQAE
-917 FDRIQAKIQDL
+917 FNSIQAKIQDL

-940 DATYPGFDIDN
+940 DATYPGFGVDN
-951 DAIEVPGTDEPE
+951 DPIEVPGTEDPE

-969 ENPEPENPEPENPQ
+969 ENPEPENPEPENPE
-983 PENPQPE
+983 PENPE
-990 NPQPENPQPEN
+990 PEN
-1001 PDTDKPAE
+1001 PDAEKPAE

>member
-1 MFVYC
+1 
-6 LEKYYINYF
+6 
-15 KKKKTMKRFSYIL
+15 MKRFSYIL

-138 EQDWW
+138 EEDWW
-143 KVQKDITTAEKNYK
+143 KVQKDITTAEENYK

-187 GDNWNSTS
+187 GANWNTTN

-206 YELLNQANLDL
+206 YGLLNQANLDL

-298 IKNMRRT
+298 IKNMRKT

-340 GQELA
+340 GQQLA
-345 TTYRDAFEKDAD
+345 TDYPDAFEKDAD

-370 KKDASSADL
+370 KEDAFGADL
-379 TLRNMKNLDAVV
+379 TLRNMKNLPAVV
-391 GSSGILSTIQDI
+391 GASGILNTIQGI
-403 YQGQYLLAYKQY
+403 YQDQYKVAYDLY
-415 VDASFSSLASELFE
+415 VGGSSSASDLFE

-445 ELERLELDEDE
+445 ELERLELDQDE

-503 EATDGLSATG
+503 EATDGLNAAG

-519 KYLEL
+519 KYLDL

-537 TYREPIDSVSSDYV
+537 TYREPIDSISSYYV
-551 NNFKKD
+551 DNFKKD

-567 QLTEA
+567 QLTES
-572 NMVAFRSNFVYGTTS
+572 NMVAFRNNFVSYGTI
-587 NYSLLGVKDF
+587 NYSILGAQDF
-597 NSTSAV
+597 TSV
-603 EGSALYEF
+603 SGEEGSALYEF
-611 LKAEND
+611 LKAEGE
-617 LFGSGATSL
+617 LFRSSGSTAFSL

-635 DGKFVAPAGINA
+635 DGKFVAPADINA

-659 KIDADSKFYKA
+659 KINANSKFYKA

-700 QVADRVDGLIAAK
+700 LVADRVDGLIAAK

-737 DAQIT
+737 DAQIS
-742 IDLNGDGSVNADDG
+742 IDLNGDGTAD
-756 DVTNL
+756 VSNL
-761 FDENNPYYANYIKDD
+761 FDENNPYYANYISSG
-776 QGKDDDELQDFVKP
+776 QTTDDDNLQTLVKP
-790 DASLSEKGIL
+790 DGTLSEKGVL
-800 QTEKNLLTNYADNNS
+800 QAEKNVLNNYLTTS
-815 IVYVKYDEATGA
+815 QVTYVTYNETTGKYITKEGR
-827 FIATESKTWEELI
+827 WEELI
-840 DLQEG
+840 AAQEKV
-845 YVEDAQEDVDNVQ
+845 VEDAQEDVDNVQ
-858 QRIDLLTELGY
+858 QRIDLLTKLGY
-869 MESNTD
+869 MESGKVGDSATD
-875 GTPDYTTDVTI
+875 DVTI
-886 SSTVGDND
+886 STTVGDND
-894 QYTEL
+894 QYIEL
-899 LDKKIEHAQDKV
+899 LDKKIEQAQDKV
-911 NILKAE
+911 NVLQAE

-951 DAIEVPGTDEPE
+951 DAIEVPGTEDPE

-969 ENPEPENPEPENPQ
+969 ENPEPENPD
-983 PENPQPE
+983 
-990 NPQPENPQPEN
+990 PEN
-1001 PDTDKPAE
+1001 PDAEKPAE